1 MKKVFSGI
9 QPSGIIHIGNY
20 LGAIKNWLNFQ
31 EKYNCI
37 FSIVDYH
44 AITVKQEP
52 EELRRNIRQTAA
64 IYLAAGIDP
73 TKSTIFVQS
82 HVSAHTELCW
92 ILNCLAKIPEL
103 ERMTQYKEKTEEYK
117 KEANVGLFDYPV
129 LMAADILLYK
139 TELVPVG
146 ADQKQH
152 VELTRDLAERFN
164 HLFGETFVLPEPMI
178 QKEGGRI
185 MGLDN
190 PLKKMSKSAGP
201 ANYISLLD
209 SPDEIREKIKKAVT
223 DSGSEIKYDEKKPAI
238 NNLLTIYSLLS
249 GQAIADLEKKYE
261 DKNYADF
268 KKDLAEVAVGFLA
281 PFQKKYQAISD
292 QPDQIEK
299 ILAEGA
305 DRADAI
311 ASQTL
316 KEVKEKVG
324 IL

>member
-9 QPSGIIHIGNY
+9 QPSGILHIGNY
-20 LGAIKNWLNFQ
+20 LGAIKNWTDLQNQ
-31 EKYNCI
+31 YDCI

-44 AITVKQEP
+44 AITVKQDP

-73 TKSTIFVQS
+73 AKSTIFVQS
-82 HVSAHTELCW
+82 QVPAHTELCW
-92 ILNCLAKIPEL
+92 ILNCIAKIPEL

-178 QKEGGRI
+178 QKEGSRI

-201 ANYISLLD
+201 DNYISLLD
-209 SPDEIREKIKKAVT
+209 APNVIREKVKKAIT
-223 DSGSEIKYDEKKPAI
+223 DSGKEIKMAEDKPAI
-238 NNLLTIYSLLS
+238 SNLLTIYSLLS
-249 GQAIADLEKKYE
+249 NKSVADLEKEYQGKS
-261 DKNYADF
+261 YADF
-268 KKDLAEVAVGFLA
+268 KSDLAEVVVNYLQ
-281 PFQKKYQAISD
+281 PFQKKYQEIIDQSD
-292 QPDQIEK
+292 YIEK
-299 ILAEGA
+299 ILRDGA
-305 DRADAI
+305 DKANTI
-311 ASQTL
+311 AQQKI
-316 KEVKEKVG
+316 KEVKEKIG